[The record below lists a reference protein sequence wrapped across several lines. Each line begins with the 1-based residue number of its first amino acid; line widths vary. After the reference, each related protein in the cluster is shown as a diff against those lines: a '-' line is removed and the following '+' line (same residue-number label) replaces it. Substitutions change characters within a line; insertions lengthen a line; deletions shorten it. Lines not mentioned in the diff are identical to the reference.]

1 VFNCSK
7 ERWSL
12 RIVSRSH
19 KIKDLHLEYRIFSGR
34 LILMVV
40 LTITV
45 TIALASRLAWL
56 QIHSHS
62 YYSDLAKDN
71 RVRLSP
77 IPPSRGL
84 IYDRNGVL
92 LAENLPSFS
101 LEITAEEVK
110 DMSGLLESLSKT
122 LEISEEEFK
131 AFEKLRKRLPA
142 FESIP
147 LRLNLS
153 EEEVAVFEVTRYQ
166 FPGTKVVARLKRNY
180 PYGHIF
186 AHTLGYVGR
195 INEQEL
201 NDIDEGNYRG
211 TNHIG
216 KLGVEKF
223 YETILHGKSGVL
235 QEEVNSK
242 GRPIRTLEEQLATA
256 GDSLIL
262 SIDVK
267 LQKTAID
274 ALADHSGSVVAIDPR
289 NGEILAMASMPSYDA
304 NLFVGG
310 ISNKAYQSLRN
321 NPERPLYD
329 RALRGQYPPG
339 STIKPVIALAG
350 LEFNKTTPWRTIRD
364 PGFFKLPKKPRRYRD
379 WKKGGHGIV
388 DLDKAITQSCDT
400 YFYDLANRLGIDN
413 MHDMGSRFRLGQK
426 TGIDLPG
433 ESSGLMPSRQ
443 WKRKR
448 YRQAWYPGETLIVG
462 IGQGYMLT
470 TPLQLATAVSCI
482 AMQGACQTPHIL
494 KTQLSQEQGR
504 QDKKVEGW
512 MVHLKSS
519 TYWNHII
526 QGMVHVMHGNRGTGR
541 RSAAGAKYQ
550 IAGKTGT
557 AQVFSLKEDEE
568 YEEDKLARHLLDHA
582 LFIAFAPVENPQIAI
597 AVIVEHGGHG
607 GATAA
612 PIARKVMDAW
622 LLKDEK
628 KNEPK
633 TGQGD

>member
-1 VFNCSK
+1 M
-7 ERWSL
+7 
-12 RIVSRSH
+12 SRSH

-34 LILMVV
+34 IILVV
-40 LTITV
+40 ILTIAI
-45 TIALASRLAWL
+45 TITLASRLAWL
-56 QIHSHS
+56 QIHSHG
-62 YYSDLAKDN
+62 YYSNLAEDN
-71 RVRLSP
+71 RVKLSP
-77 IPPSRGL
+77 IPPGRGL
-84 IYDRNGVL
+84 IYDRNGAL
-92 LAENLPSFS
+92 LAENLPGFS
-101 LEITAEEVK
+101 LEITPEEVK
-110 DMSGLLESLSKT
+110 DMPALLEDLSQVLK
-122 LEISEEEFK
+122 IEEEDIQD
-131 AFEKLRKRLPA
+131 FEKLRKRLPG

-153 EEEVAVFEVTRYQ
+153 EEEVATFEVTRYR

-180 PYGHIF
+180 PHGKLF
-186 AHTLGYVGR
+186 AHVLGYVGR

-201 NDIDEGNYRG
+201 NQIDEGNYRG
-211 TNHIG
+211 TNYIG
-216 KLGVEKF
+216 KLGVEKY
-223 YETILHGKSGVL
+223 YEAILHGKSGIA

-242 GRPIRTLEEQLATA
+242 GRPIRILDEQPATA

-262 SIDVK
+262 SIDAN
-267 LQKTAID
+267 LQKVAIE
-274 ALADHSGSVVAIDPR
+274 ALGDHSGSVVALDPR
-289 NGEILAMASMPSYDA
+289 NGEILAMASTPGYDA

-310 ISNKAYQSLRN
+310 ISNKAYQALRN

-350 LEFNKTTPWRTIRD
+350 LEFDKTTPWRTIRD
-364 PGFFKLPKKPRRYRD
+364 PGFFKLPKQPRKYRD

-388 DLDKAITQSCDT
+388 DLDIAITQSCDT

-433 ESSGLMPSRQ
+433 EASGLMPSPQ

-448 YRQAWYPGETLIVG
+448 HRQPWYPGETLIVG

-470 TPLQLATAVSCI
+470 TPLQLATVASCI
-482 AMQGACQTPHIL
+482 AMQGVCQTPHIL
-494 KTQLSQEQGR
+494 KTRLSQEKGR
-504 QDKKVEGW
+504 QNKTVEGW
-512 MVHLKSS
+512 MVALKNSN
-519 TYWNHII
+519 YWDHII
-526 QGMVHVMHGNRGTGR
+526 QGMVHVMHGKRGTGR
-541 RSAAGAKYQ
+541 RSAADAKYQ

-557 AQVFSLKEDEE
+557 AQVFSLKDDEE
-568 YEEDKLARHLLDHA
+568 YEADKLARHLLDHA
-582 LFIAFAPVENPQIAI
+582 LFIAFAPLENPQIAI

-612 PIARKVMDAW
+612 PIARQVMDAW

-628 KNEPK
+628 KNDQQEK
-633 TGQGD
+633 QDTGQGG

>member
-1 VFNCSK
+1 M
-7 ERWSL
+7 
-12 RIVSRSH
+12 SRSH

-34 LILMVV
+34 IILVV
-40 LTITV
+40 ILTVAI

-56 QIHSHS
+56 QIHSHG
-62 YYSDLAKDN
+62 YYSNLAEDN
-71 RVRLSP
+71 RVKLSP

-84 IYDRNGVL
+84 IYDRNGAL
-92 LAENLPSFS
+92 LAENLPGFS
-101 LEITAEEVK
+101 LEITPEEVK
-110 DMSGLLESLSKT
+110 DMPGLLKDLSQVLSVDEKDI
-122 LEISEEEFK
+122 ED
-131 AFEKLRKRLPA
+131 FEKLHKRLPG

-153 EEEVAVFEVTRYQ
+153 EEEVAAFEVTRYR

-180 PYGHIF
+180 PHGDLF
-186 AHTLGYVGR
+186 AHVLGYVGR

-201 NDIDEGNYRG
+201 NQIDEGNYRG
-211 TNHIG
+211 TNYIG
-216 KLGVEKF
+216 KLGVEKY
-223 YETILHGKSGVL
+223 YETILHGKSGVV

-242 GRPIRTLEEQLATA
+242 GRPIRILEELPATA

-262 SIDVK
+262 SIDAN
-267 LQKTAID
+267 LQKVAID
-274 ALADHSGSVVAIDPR
+274 ALADYSGSVVALDPR
-289 NGEILAMASMPSYDA
+289 NGEILAMASTPSYDA
-304 NLFVGG
+304 NMFVGG

-339 STIKPVIALAG
+339 STIKPLIALAG
-350 LEFNKTTPWRTIRD
+350 LEFDKTTPWRKIRD
-364 PGFFKLPKKPRRYRD
+364 PGFFKLPKQPRRYRD
-379 WKKGGHGIV
+379 WKKGGHGMV

-433 ESSGLMPSRQ
+433 EASGLMPSRQ

-448 YRQAWYPGETLIVG
+448 YRQPWYPGETLIAG

-470 TPLQLATAVSCI
+470 TPLQLATVASCI
-482 AMQGACQTPHIL
+482 AMRGACQTPHIL
-494 KTQLSQEQGR
+494 KTRLSLEKGR
-504 QDKKVEGW
+504 QNKKVEGW
-512 MVHLKSS
+512 MIALKNSN
-519 TYWNHII
+519 YWDHII
-526 QGMVHVMHGNRGTGR
+526 QGMVHVMHGKRGTGR
-541 RSAAGAKYQ
+541 RAAADAKYQ

-557 AQVFSLKEDEE
+557 AQVFSLKDDEE

-597 AVIVEHGGHG
+597 SVVVEHGGHG

-612 PIARKVMDAW
+612 PIARQVMDAW

-628 KNEPK
+628 KNDPQEKKEPR
-633 TGQGD
+633 QGG

>member
-1 VFNCSK
+1 
-7 ERWSL
+7 
-12 RIVSRSH
+12 VSRSH

-34 LILMVV
+34 IILVV
-40 LTITV
+40 ILTVAI

-56 QIHSHS
+56 QIHSHG
-62 YYSDLAKDN
+62 YYSNLAEDN
-71 RVRLSP
+71 RVKLSP

-84 IYDRNGVL
+84 IYDRNGDL
-92 LAENLPSFS
+92 LAENLPGFS
-101 LEITAEEVK
+101 LEITPEEVK
-110 DMSGLLESLSKT
+110 DMPALLRDLSQVLNVAEKDI
-122 LEISEEEFK
+122 LD
-131 AFEKLRKRLPA
+131 FEKLHNRLPG

-153 EEEVAVFEVTRYQ
+153 EEEVAAFEVTRYR

-180 PYGHIF
+180 PYGELF
-186 AHTLGYVGR
+186 AHVLGYVGR

-201 NDIDEGNYRG
+201 NQIDEGNYRG
-211 TNHIG
+211 TNYIG
-216 KLGVEKF
+216 KLGVEKY
-223 YETILHGKSGVL
+223 YETILHGKSGVV

-242 GRPIRTLEEQLATA
+242 GRPIRILEEQPATA

-262 SIDVK
+262 SIDAK
-267 LQKTAID
+267 LQKVAID
-274 ALADHSGSVVAIDPR
+274 ALGDYSGSVVALDPR
-289 NGEILAMASMPSYDA
+289 NGEILAMASTPSYDA
-304 NLFVGG
+304 NMFVGG

-350 LEFNKTTPWRTIRD
+350 LEFDKTTPWRTIRD
-364 PGFFKLPKKPRRYRD
+364 PGFFKLPKQPRKYRD
-379 WKKGGHGIV
+379 WKKGGHGMV

-433 ESSGLMPSRQ
+433 EASGLMPSRQ

-448 YRQAWYPGETLIVG
+448 HRQPWFPGETLIVG

-470 TPLQLATAVSCI
+470 TPLQLATVASCI
-482 AMQGACQTPHIL
+482 AMRGACQTPHIL
-494 KTQLSQEQGR
+494 KTRLRQGKGR
-504 QDKKVEGW
+504 ENKTVEGW
-512 MVHLKSS
+512 MVALKNSNN
-519 TYWNHII
+519 WDHII
-526 QGMVHVMHGNRGTGR
+526 QGMVHVMHGKRGTGR
-541 RSAAGAKYQ
+541 RAAAGAKYQ

-557 AQVFSLKEDEE
+557 AQVFSLKDDEE
-568 YEEDKLARHLLDHA
+568 YEADKLARHLLDHA

-597 AVIVEHGGHG
+597 AVVVEHGGHG

-612 PIARKVMDAW
+612 PIARQVMDAW

-628 KNEPK
+628 KNGPTDKQKAE
-633 TGQGD
+633 QGG

>member
-1 VFNCSK
+1 M
-7 ERWSL
+7 
-12 RIVSRSH
+12 SRSH

-34 LILMVV
+34 IILVV
-40 LTITV
+40 ILTVAI

-56 QIHSHS
+56 QIHSHG
-62 YYSDLAKDN
+62 YYSNLAEDN
-71 RVRLSP
+71 RVKLSP

-84 IYDRNGVL
+84 IYDRNGDL
-92 LAENLPSFS
+92 LAENLPGFS
-101 LEITAEEVK
+101 LEITPEEVK
-110 DMSGLLESLSKT
+110 DMPALLRDLSQVLNVAEKDI
-122 LEISEEEFK
+122 LD
-131 AFEKLRKRLPA
+131 FEKLHNRLPG

-153 EEEVAVFEVTRYQ
+153 EEEVAAFEVTRYR

-180 PYGHIF
+180 PYGELF
-186 AHTLGYVGR
+186 AHVLGYVGR

-201 NDIDEGNYRG
+201 NQIDEGNYRG
-211 TNHIG
+211 TNYIG
-216 KLGVEKF
+216 KLGVEKY
-223 YETILHGKSGVL
+223 YETILHGKSGVV

-242 GRPIRTLEEQLATA
+242 GRPIRILEEQPATA

-262 SIDVK
+262 SIDAK
-267 LQKTAID
+267 LQKVAID
-274 ALADHSGSVVAIDPR
+274 ALGDYSGSVVALDPR
-289 NGEILAMASMPSYDA
+289 NGEILAMASTPSYDA
-304 NLFVGG
+304 NMFVGG

-350 LEFNKTTPWRTIRD
+350 LEFDKTTPWRTIRD
-364 PGFFKLPKKPRRYRD
+364 PGFFKLPKQPRKYRD
-379 WKKGGHGIV
+379 WKKGGHGMV

-433 ESSGLMPSRQ
+433 EASGLMPSRQ

-448 YRQAWYPGETLIVG
+448 HRQPWFPGETLIVG

-470 TPLQLATAVSCI
+470 TPLQLATVASCI
-482 AMQGACQTPHIL
+482 AMRGACQTPHIL
-494 KTQLSQEQGR
+494 KTRLRQGKGR
-504 QDKKVEGW
+504 ENKTVEGW
-512 MVHLKSS
+512 MVALKNSNN
-519 TYWNHII
+519 WDHII
-526 QGMVHVMHGNRGTGR
+526 QGMVHVMHGKRGTGR
-541 RSAAGAKYQ
+541 RAAAGAKYQ

-557 AQVFSLKEDEE
+557 AQVFSLKDDEE
-568 YEEDKLARHLLDHA
+568 YEADKLARHLLDHA

-597 AVIVEHGGHG
+597 AVVVEHGGHG

-612 PIARKVMDAW
+612 PIARQVMDAW

-628 KNEPK
+628 KNGPTDKQKAE
-633 TGQGD
+633 QGG